1 MATELRKGRTLE
13 DVALALRALAIY
25 AGNVKA
31 AARALTEDGFE
42 ISPRTLAR
50 WRDTHYE
57 LWSEICR
64 REEAVAAE
72 ASDERAIAIGLKRL
86 FGREPTDEEI
96 MAMAREGVARRAA
109 SRSTSQ

>member
-25 AGNVKA
+25 AGNAKD

-57 LWSEICR
+57 LWWEIRR

-72 ASDERAIAIGLKRL
+72 ASAERAIAMGLKSCL
-86 FGREPTDEEI
+86 
-96 MAMAREGVARRAA
+96 AA
-109 SRSTSQ
+109 SPPTRRSWPWPGRA

>member
-1 MATELRKGRTLE
+1 MATELRKGRTL
-13 DVALALRALAIY
+13 DGVALALRALAIY
-25 AGNVKA
+25 AGNAKA

-42 ISPRTLAR
+42 ISPRTLSR
-50 WRDTHYE
+50 WRDRHYE
-57 LWSEICR
+57 LWWEIRR

-96 MAMAREGVARRAA
+96 MAMAREGVVRWAA
-109 SRSTSQ
+109 SRTTSQ